1 MGFTKV
7 TEEIQLPANDNALSC
22 VKAEYIERSLAL
34 FSSDLYCSNGCTV
47 KTGRVAV
54 VENI

>member
-1 MGFTKV
+1 MKR
-7 TEEIQLPANDNALSC
+7 LPANDNALSC
-22 VKAEYIERSLAL
+22 VKAENIGRSSVL
-34 FSSDLYCSNGCTV
+34 FSSDLYCSDGRTV